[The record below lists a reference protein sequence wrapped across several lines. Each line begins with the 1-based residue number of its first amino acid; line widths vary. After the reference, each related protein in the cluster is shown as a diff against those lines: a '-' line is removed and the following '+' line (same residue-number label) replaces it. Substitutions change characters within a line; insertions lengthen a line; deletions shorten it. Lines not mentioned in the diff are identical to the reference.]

1 MPWIELTKRKK
12 IGVKICKPGTR
23 INWPYQ
29 AARAL
34 CGSGAAF
41 WVDGPKKKAPEPEAK
56 PDPVEDQTTEDHDDP
71 VVEDP
76 EREEEPADE
85 PEEKDTAGLP
95 SPEEFLD
102 LSAKE
107 QREIMRDLGLDGEAD
122 MRSSQKMAIVYGAYF
137 EG

>member
-12 IGVKICKPGTR
+12 ISGKLCKPGDR
-23 INWPYQ
+23 VYWPYQ
-29 AARAL
+29 AAKAL
-34 CGSGAAF
+34 CASGAAF
-41 WVDGPKKKAPEPEAK
+41 WVDGPKKKAPEPE
-56 PDPVEDQTTEDHDDP
+56 PTDPVEDQNPQDQGDP
-71 VVEDP
+71 VPDDP
-76 EREEEPADE
+76 EREEPADE

-137 EG
+137 ND

>member
-12 IGVKICKPGTR
+12 IGGKICKPGTR

-41 WVDGPKKKAPEPEAK
+41 WVDGPKKRAPEPEQN
-56 PDPVEDQTTEDHDDP
+56 DPVEDQNPQDPGDP
-71 VVEDP
+71 VPDDP
-76 EREEEPADE
+76 EREEEPADR